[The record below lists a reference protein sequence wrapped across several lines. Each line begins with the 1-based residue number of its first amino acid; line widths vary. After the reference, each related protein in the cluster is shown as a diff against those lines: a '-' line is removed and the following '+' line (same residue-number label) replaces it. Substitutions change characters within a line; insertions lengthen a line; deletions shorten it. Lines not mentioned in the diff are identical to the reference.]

1 MAPCILPVNAVDKV
15 VKPIHFVYALTLISQ
30 TSSRATRVLLTLYA
44 LHLGAQAL
52 AIGGLAAAFSI
63 LPMFLSWPLGR
74 LSDYYGPRWLLV
86 FGTAV
91 GALGMLVPY
100 FWPGLIA
107 LYVASAMN
115 GLSVGFVNVSTQ
127 NLVGLMSTPHDRAR
141 NFSNFSLM
149 NSVASFAGPLLAGL
163 SIDYLG
169 FSASCLIVVLLY
181 VLSIVMLA
189 LGGGALPKGA
199 RHRAPAESGALAMLS
214 EPGVL
219 RVLATSSLVQSGQDM
234 FQFYIPVYAHGIGL
248 SAAAIGVVLAMFAA
262 AGFVVRMI
270 MPRLLAWRHEEA
282 VLAYAFYFSAVSFFL
297 VPFCKNSIMLGLLGF
312 AFGLGN
318 GCGQPITMMLTFS
331 QSPEGRSG
339 EALGLRST
347 VNHFTRVIGPAL
359 FGYLASAVGLA
370 GVFWLNGLML
380 GAGGMLSRT
389 KNADRDSKISRR

>member
-1 MAPCILPVNAVDKV
+1 MKKALS
-15 VKPIHFVYALTLISQ
+15 PIHFVYALTLVSQ

-44 LHLGAQAL
+44 LNLGAQAL

-74 LSDYYGPRWLLV
+74 MSDYYGPRWLLI
-86 FGTAV
+86 FGTAG
-91 GALGMLVPY
+91 GALGILAPY

-127 NLVGLMSTPHDRAR
+127 NLVGLMSTPQDRAR
-141 NFSNFSLM
+141 NFSNFSLT

-163 SIDYLG
+163 LIEYLG
-169 FSASCLIVVLLY
+169 FSVSCLFIVVLY
-181 VLSIVMLA
+181 VLSIAMLA

-199 RHRAPAESGALAMLS
+199 RRRAPQESGALAMVS
-214 EPGVL
+214 NPGVL
-219 RVLATSSLVQSGQDM
+219 RLLATSSLVQSGQDM
-234 FQFYIPVYAHGIGL
+234 FQFYIPVYAHGINL
-248 SAAAIGVVLAMFAA
+248 SAAAIGGVLAMYAA

-270 MPRLLAWRHEEA
+270 MPRLLAWRNEET

-297 VPFCKNSIMLGLLGF
+297 VPFCPNAVMLGLLAF

-318 GCGQPITMMLTFS
+318 GCGQPITMMLTFA
-331 QSPEGRSG
+331 QSAEGRSG

-359 FGYLASAVGLA
+359 FGYLASMVGLA

-380 GAGGMLSRT
+380 GAGGMLSQ
-389 KNADRDSKISRR
+389 SKRAARE